1 MDNSDLDL
9 FKQDIL
15 SSSLFSNPH
24 PTVDG
29 YADQMETEITSVL
42 DKLAPLKTGRRSGP
56 RRARNWLSPEAIEAK
71 KQRRRLER
79 RWKASN
85 AEPDRLSYRAACSS
99 TNKLINKS
107 RAASNV
113 ECINE
118 ASKNPKRLWS
128 NRQPSSHFFT
138 RLHPVSSSHLAYLNR
153 WQIPLLPFS
162 VKRLSPSK
170 SLFLSNYVAVPL
182 LLILI
187 SHIEMN
193 YSRTSRLSP
202 QLKYL
207 NCSNQCQT
215 NRHNLTTS
223 QLHW

>member
-1 MDNSDLDL
+1 M
-9 FKQDIL
+9 

-24 PTVDG
+24 TVDG

-71 KQRRRLER
+71 KQRRKLER

-85 AEPDRLSYRAACSS
+85 AEPDRLSYRAAWSS

-128 NRQPSSHFFT
+128 TIKSLLHSSPPSE
-138 RLHPVSSSHLAYLNR
+138 
-153 WQIPLLPFS
+153 Q
-162 VKRLSPSK
+162 LSPGISQ
-170 SLFLSNYVAVPL
+170 PL
-182 LLILI
+182 EPM
-187 SHIEMN
+187 SHA
-193 YSRTSRLSP
+193 RTHEPRMSHARTHARTHEPRMIHARS
-202 QLKYL
+202 
-207 NCSNQCQT
+207 
-215 NRHNLTTS
+215 HA
-223 QLHW
+223 